1 MQTRSIASAALLA
14 LLLFGL
20 AASDGFS
27 QTEGRRH
34 LLNFTNKYSE
44 WGRLDWTSDRV
55 TYLGDMPVDGAAYAF
70 FTSVYAGSSC
80 ADGSIV
86 PSGPNSPR
94 HKKSKERLRQ
104 LVFYSLDG
112 HEMVVV
118 ELEDKEVEYRG
129 DFPVDAHAK
138 AFFAVVGQLYHRCF
152 MKSRASK

>member
-1 MQTRSIASAALLA
+1 MQARSVASAALLA
-14 LLLFGL
+14 PLLFGL
-20 AASDGFS
+20 AASGGFS

-55 TYLGDMPVDGAAYAF
+55 TYLGDMPVDGAAYVF
-70 FTSVYAGSSC
+70 FNSIYAGFSC
-80 ADGSIV
+80 VDGSIV
-86 PSGPNSPR
+86 PSGPNIPR
-94 HKKSKERLRQ
+94 HKGSKERLRQ

-118 ELEDKEVEYRG
+118 ELEGKEVEYRG
-129 DFPVDAHAK
+129 GFPVDAQAK

-152 MKSRASK
+152 MKPTPKK